1 MCRKGQ
7 TVMFNGVPY
16 RLTMKGRIYAGWL
29 IFVDWFKRRRPV
41 VRYYQRK
48 YPTNSTCYN
57 CGLPWEA
64 VRESKRDCGIH
75 FIDVDE
81 DHGFFP
87 CCEYCWQ
94 RMDDLK
100 KIDAIVA
107 LFEDWESCGG
117 SPYTE
122 EEMLDALAQDLQE
135 KQA

>member
-29 IFVDWFKRRRPV
+29 IFVDWFKRLRPV
-41 VRYYQRK
+41 VWYYQRK

-64 VRESKRDCGIH
+64 VRESGGIH

-100 KIDAIVA
+100 KIDAIMD
-107 LFEDWESCGG
+107 LFEEWESCGG
-117 SPYTE
+117 SPYTK